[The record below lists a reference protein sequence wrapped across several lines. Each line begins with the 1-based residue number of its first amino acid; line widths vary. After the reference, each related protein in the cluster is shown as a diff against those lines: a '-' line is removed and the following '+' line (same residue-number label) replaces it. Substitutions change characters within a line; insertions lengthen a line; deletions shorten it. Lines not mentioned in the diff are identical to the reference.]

1 MRLQRLRCERERRE
15 EREREKRERRETS
28 VRKDQER
35 GSEKRGEESS
45 FDEGEV
51 YLEASSKVNSPP
63 RTTLLSLRTWTYERI
78 LSETF
83 TRG

>member
-1 MRLQRLRCERERRE
+1 MREREEKREERRERRE
-15 EREREKRERRETS
+15 EREEREKRETS
-28 VRKDQER
+28 VRKEQER
-35 GSEKRGEESS
+35 GSEKRREESS
-45 FDEGEV
+45 FDVGEV

-83 TRG
+83 ARG